1 MANFWF
7 NLSSLDGTNG
17 FKIDGISNNAKSVN
31 SAGDINGDGIDDI
44 IIGDLGKSYILFGDS
59 SNRNLTRNVSSLDGT
74 NGFLIDGIRGITS
87 VSQAGDINAD
97 GINDLI
103 IGGVEQSF
111 VLFGKTTGFTSS
123 FNVSSLDGNNGFTVN
138 NISGSTFVQAAGDIN
153 GDGIEDFMIGA
164 RDAPFDGSSSGEV
177 YVIFGKNGGF
187 NSSLDSSALDG
198 TNGFKIK
205 GINAADQAGTSISPA
220 GDING
225 DGIDDLIIGAPNADP
240 KGSDSGQAYVI
251 FGRNSRFSAS
261 LELSS
266 LNGSNGFTIN
276 GIEAGDRA
284 GTSVS
289 GIGDINGDGVDD
301 LIVGAPGADPNR
313 SGSGQSYVIFGKTGA
328 FSPSFNLSSLDGV
341 NGFKL
346 NGIITGDFSGHA
358 VSGAGDIN
366 QDGIDDLIIGATG
379 ADPNSNNSG
388 QSYVVY
394 GISSGFGSS
403 FDLFSLNGSNG
414 FKINGIA
421 ANDQSGNLVN
431 SAGDVNGDGIDDVII
446 GSNAGESYVIYGNP
460 APTLEPDNISNPV
473 LGFKING
480 IAPGDNL
487 GHAVNRFGDINGDGI
502 DDLII
507 SAPGAD
513 SNASN
518 SGQIYVL
525 YGKTSD
531 FGSSF
536 DLSTLDGSNGFKING
551 IAANDQAGISISNA
565 GDINGDGI
573 NDLIIGAPD
582 ADPNS
587 TNSGQS
593 YVVFVKSSV
602 LVPSFDL
609 STLNG
614 NNGFKINGVSSSH
627 QSGFSVSAA
636 GDVNGDG
643 IDDLIIGAPGASRS
657 YVVFGKSS
665 FFSADLNLSTL
676 DGSNGFTIIGPSNSG
691 YSVSSAG
698 DINNDGLDDVI
709 IGARYANSW
718 SGQSYVVFGKNSSLS
733 GFGSSLNVSTLDGSN
748 GFKINGIATFDN
760 SGWSVNHAGDING
773 DGIDD
778 VVIGAPN
785 ADPNGSKS
793 GQSYVVFGKTSGF
806 SDNFNL
812 SSLNGSN
819 GFQIN
824 GIAADDGSG
833 FSVNSAGDVNGDGVD
848 DLIIGAP
855 NINSQGSDSG
865 QSYVVFGK
873 TSSFSATLELSSLDG
888 TNGFKINGIA
898 TDDQSGFSV
907 SGAGDINADG
917 IDDLVI
923 GAPHADINDTKGSQS
938 GQSYVLFGH
947 SNIGSNGTLELY
959 QLIGSP
965 RDTAI
970 ISGNPTASVT
980 EDTNNPNLTAT
991 GALTITDPDSGEDK
1005 FNTTVTPTVGNLG
1018 NLTITETGSFNYTVA
1033 NSSVQYLGA
1042 GQTQLDRFTV
1052 ESVDGSASQTIV
1064 VTINGIN
1071 DTATITGTNTASLTE
1086 SETLS
1091 TLTATGSLT
1100 VSDTDTGETKFN
1112 TTVTSQAG
1120 NLGTLI
1126 LTDTGTFTYTVANSD
1141 IAYLGTQQT
1150 KTETFTVTSLD
1161 GTASQDII
1169 VTITGINT
1177 GVNNPATITGT
1188 NTASVNEDSSNSI
1201 LTTSGALTV
1210 DDIDAGENVF
1220 NTTVTSAPG
1229 NLGSLTLTDTGTFN
1243 YSVDNSAIQYLSATE
1258 THTETFTVT
1267 SLDGTASEDITIT
1280 ITGAN
1285 DNPTATDETPTTD
1298 EDTAITGN
1306 VLTND
1311 TDIDNSDILTI
1322 AKLNGT
1328 PRAVGKPVTLF
1339 SGALLTLNADGTFT
1353 YNPNNQFEFLGANQT
1368 EIDGFAY
1375 TISDGNGGTS
1385 HAIATIE
1392 VTGINNPATITG
1404 VAAAA
1409 VSEDSDTPTLTATGS
1424 LTVTDTDSDED
1435 KFNPTVTAAP
1445 GNLGNLTITDTG
1457 SFTYTVDNSA
1467 VQYLGAAETQ
1477 TETFTV
1483 TSLDGTASEDIT
1495 ITITGVNDTPTATDD
1510 NPTTDENTAL
1520 TDNVLTNDSDAD
1532 ATASLTVV
1540 DINGNQTDIGN
1551 EITLTSGALLTLNSD
1566 GSYTYN
1572 PNGQFAYLGVNQ
1584 TATDSFTYTISDEQG
1599 ETSSA
1604 TATITVTGVNNAA
1617 VITGIAEASV
1627 IEDSSTP
1634 SLTAT
1639 GSLTVTDTDTGEDQ
1653 FSTTVVSAP
1662 GNLGNLT
1669 ITDTGSFTYTVDNSA
1684 VQYLGEAETQTE
1696 TFTVSALDGVTADI
1710 TITLTGVND
1719 NPIGGRDRT
1728 TTAQDTAVT
1737 IQTSTLLNNDR
1748 DIDSA
1753 KSSLKITG
1761 VSNETNGTAVFDNNN
1776 TPDDTTDD
1784 LIIFTPSDGFS
1795 GNGSFTYTLSDGSL
1809 TNTATVTVAVG
1820 KNIDG
1825 TDNDD
1830 FLIGSAGN
1838 DRINGLGGWDQIDGS
1853 FGEDILNGG
1862 LGDDILNGGFGA
1874 DIFVLAL
1881 DGSLDMITDF
1891 NIGQGDKIGL
1901 TGGLEF
1907 DQLTFSGEE
1916 IWVGNQ
1922 TLGVL
1927 SWFDTTTLTS
1937 ANFIAV

>member
-1 MANFWF
+1 MANFFF

-17 FKIDGISNNAKSVN
+17 FKIDGISSNAKSVN
-31 SAGDINGDGIDDI
+31 SAGDINGDGIDDV
-44 IIGDLGKSYILFGDS
+44 IIGDLGKSYVLFGDS
-59 SNRNLTRNVSSLDGT
+59 SNVNLTRNVSSLDGS
-74 NGFLIDGIRGITS
+74 NGFLIEGIRGITT
-87 VSQAGDINAD
+87 VSSAGDINAD
-97 GINDLI
+97 GIEDLI

-123 FNVSSLDGNNGFTVN
+123 FNVSSLNGNNGFTIN
-138 NISGSTFVQAAGDIN
+138 GISGSTFVQSAGDIN

-177 YVIFGKNGGF
+177 YVIFGKSGGF
-187 NSSLDSSALDG
+187 NSSLNISILDG

-225 DGIDDLIIGAPNADP
+225 DGIDDLVIGAPNADP

-266 LNGSNGFTIN
+266 LNGNNGFTIN

-289 GIGDINGDGVDD
+289 GVGDINGDGVDD

-313 SGSGQSYVIFGKTGA
+313 SGSGQSYVIFGKTGT
-328 FSPSFNLSSLDGV
+328 FSPSLNLSSLDGV

-346 NGIITGDFSGHA
+346 NGIITGDNSGDS

-379 ADPNSNNSG
+379 ADPNGNNSG

-394 GISSGFGSS
+394 GTSSGFGSS
-403 FDLFSLNGSNG
+403 FDLFAVNGSNG

-421 ANDQSGNLVN
+421 ANNQSGNLVN

-460 APTLEPDNISNPV
+460 APSLEPDNTINPV
-473 LGFKING
+473 FGFKING

-507 SAPGAD
+507 SAPEAD
-513 SNASN
+513 PNGSN

-536 DLSTLDGSNGFKING
+536 DLSSLDGSNGFKING
-551 IAANDQAGISISNA
+551 IAANNKAGISISNA

-582 ADPNS
+582 AN
-587 TNSGQS
+587 TS
-593 YVVFVKSSV
+593 YVVFVRSSV
-602 LVPSFDL
+602 LVPNFDL

-614 NNGFKINGVSSSH
+614 NNGFKINGGGSR
-627 QSGFSVSAA
+627 SGISVSGA

-643 IDDLIIGAPGASRS
+643 IDDLIIGAPGANRS
-657 YVVFGKSS
+657 YVVFGKTS
-665 FFSADLNLSTL
+665 FFSDTLNLSTL
-676 DGSNGFTIIGPSNSG
+676 DGSNGFTITDVSNPG
-691 YSVSSAG
+691 YSVSRAG
-698 DINNDGLDDVI
+698 DINNDGFDDVI
-709 IGARYANSW
+709 IGARNRSSNGSQ
-718 SGQSYVVFGKNSSLS
+718 SGVSYVVFGKNSSLS
-733 GFGSSLNVSTLDGSN
+733 GFGSSLNVSTLNGSN
-748 GFKINGIATFDN
+748 GFKINGIAANDN

-785 ADPNGSKS
+785 ADPNGDKS
-793 GQSYVVFGKTSGF
+793 GQTYVVFGKNSGF
-806 SDNFNL
+806 SANLNL

-824 GIAADDGSG
+824 GIAAEDGSG

-855 NINSQGSDSG
+855 NINLQGSDSG
-865 QSYVVFGK
+865 QTYVVFGK
-873 TSSFSATLELSSLDG
+873 TSSFSATLNLSSLDG
-888 TNGFKINGIA
+888 TNGFRINGIA
-898 TDDQSGFSV
+898 ADDRAGFSV

-923 GAPHADINDTKGSQS
+923 GSPNADINDTKGSAS

-947 SNIGSNGTLELY
+947 GDIGGNGTLELY

-965 RDTAI
+965 RDTAVI
-970 ISGNPTASVT
+970 TGNPTASVT
-980 EDTNNPNLTAT
+980 EDATSPTLTAT
-991 GALTITDPDSGEDK
+991 GSLTVTDPDSGEDK

-1018 NLTITETGSFNYTVA
+1018 TLTITETGSFTYTVA

-1052 ESVDGSASQTIV
+1052 ESIDGSASQTIV

-1071 DTATITGTNTASLTE
+1071 DTATITGTNTAALTE

-1091 TLTATGSLT
+1091 TLTATGSLSVT
-1100 VSDTDTGETKFN
+1100 DTDTGETKFN
-1112 TTVTSQAG
+1112 TAVTSQTG
-1120 NLGTLI
+1120 NLGNLT

-1150 KTETFTVTSLD
+1150 QTETFTVTSLD
-1161 GTASQDII
+1161 GSASQDII

-1188 NTASVNEDSSNSI
+1188 TTASVNEDSSNSI
-1201 LTTSGALTV
+1201 LTTSGSLTV
-1210 DDIDAGENVF
+1210 DDIDAGENLF
-1220 NTTVTSAPG
+1220 NTTVTAAPN
-1229 NLGSLTLTDTGTFN
+1229 NLGSFTITDTGTFN
-1243 YSVDNSAIQYLSATE
+1243 YTVDNSAVQYLSATE
-1258 THTETFTVT
+1258 TQTETFTVT

-1285 DNPTATDETPTTD
+1285 DNPTATDDTPTTD

-1339 SGALLTLNADGTFT
+1339 SGALLTLNTDGTFT

-1375 TISDGNGGTS
+1375 TVSDGNGGIS

-1392 VTGINNPATITG
+1392 VTGINNPATIAG
-1404 VAAAA
+1404 IAAGA
-1409 VSEDSDTPTLTATGS
+1409 VTEDSNTPTLTATGS
-1424 LTVTDTDSDED
+1424 LSITDTDSDED
-1435 KFNPTVTAAP
+1435 KFSTTVTSTP
-1445 GNLGNLTITDTG
+1445 SNLGNLTITDTG
-1457 SFTYTVDNSA
+1457 SFTYSVENSA
-1467 VQYLGAAETQ
+1467 VQYLGEAETQ
-1477 TETFTV
+1477 TEIFTV

-1520 TDNVLTNDSDAD
+1520 TGNVLTNDSDAD

-1540 DINGNQTDIGN
+1540 DINGNETDIGN

-1572 PNGQFAYLGVNQ
+1572 PNGQFASLGVNQ
-1584 TATDSFTYTISDEQG
+1584 TATDSFTYTISDEKG

-1604 TATITVTGVNNAA
+1604 TATITVTGVNNQA

-1639 GSLTVTDTDTGEDQ
+1639 GSLTVTDTDTGEDK
-1653 FSTTVVSAP
+1653 FTTTVTSAP
-1662 GNLGNLT
+1662 GNLGSLT
-1669 ITDTGSFTYTVDNSA
+1669 ITDTGSFTYSVDNSA

-1710 TITLTGVND
+1710 TITVTGVND
-1719 NPIGGRDRT
+1719 NPIGTRDRT
-1728 TTAQDTAVT
+1728 TTAQDTPVT
-1737 IQTSTLLNNDR
+1737 IQTSTLLRNDR

-1753 KSSLKITG
+1753 KSSLTITG
-1761 VSNETNGTAVFDNNN
+1761 VSNETNGTAVFDDNN
-1776 TPDDTTDD
+1776 TPNDTTDD
-1784 LIIFTPSDGFS
+1784 LIIFTPNQGFS

-1820 KNIDG
+1820 QNIDG

-1838 DRINGLGGWDQIDGS
+1838 DRINGLDGWDQIDGS

-1874 DIFVLAL
+1874 DTFVLAM
-1881 DGSLDMITDF
+1881 DGSIDMITDF

-1901 TGGLEF
+1901 SGGLMF

-1916 IWVGNQ
+1916 ILVGNQ

-1937 ANFIAV
+1937 ANFITV

>member
-1 MANFWF
+1 VANFFF

-17 FKIDGISNNAKSVN
+17 FKIDGISSNAKSVN
-31 SAGDINGDGIDDI
+31 SAGDINGDGIDDV
-44 IIGDLGKSYILFGDS
+44 IIGDLGKSYVLFGDS
-59 SNRNLTRNVSSLDGT
+59 SNVNLTRNVSSLDGS
-74 NGFLIDGIRGITS
+74 NGFLIEGIRGNTT

-97 GINDLI
+97 GIEDLI

-123 FNVSSLDGNNGFTVN
+123 FNVSSLNGNNGFAIN
-138 NISGSTFVQAAGDIN
+138 NISGSTFVQSAGDIN
-153 GDGIEDFMIGA
+153 GDGIEDLMIGA

-177 YVIFGKNGGF
+177 YVIFGKSGGF
-187 NSSLDSSALDG
+187 NSSLNISILDG

-225 DGIDDLIIGAPNADP
+225 DGIDDLVIGAPNADP

-266 LNGSNGFTIN
+266 LNGNNGFTIN

-289 GIGDINGDGVDD
+289 GVGDINGDGVDD

-313 SGSGQSYVIFGKTGA
+313 SGSGQSYVIFGKTGT
-328 FSPSFNLSSLDGV
+328 FSPSLNLSSLDGV

-346 NGIITGDFSGHA
+346 NGIITGDNSGDS

-379 ADPNSNNSG
+379 ADPNGNNSG

-394 GISSGFGSS
+394 GTSSGFGSS
-403 FDLFSLNGSNG
+403 FDLFAVNGSNG

-421 ANDQSGNLVN
+421 ANNQSGNLVN

-460 APTLEPDNISNPV
+460 APNLEPDNTINPV

-507 SAPGAD
+507 SAPEAD
-513 SNASN
+513 PNGSN

-525 YGKTSD
+525 YGKTGD

-551 IAANDQAGISISNA
+551 IAANHKTGISISNA

-573 NDLIIGAPD
+573 NDLIIGAPN
-582 ADPNS
+582 AR
-587 TNSGQS
+587 TS
-593 YVVFVKSSV
+593 YVVFVRSSV
-602 LVPSFDL
+602 LVPNFDL

-614 NNGFKINGVSSSH
+614 NNGFKINAASSAH
-627 QSGFSVSAA
+627 LSGFSVSAA

-643 IDDLIIGAPGASRS
+643 IDDLIIGTSNTNTS
-657 YVVFGKSS
+657 YVVFGKTS
-665 FFSADLNLSTL
+665 FFSDTLNLSTL
-676 DGSNGFTIIGPSNSG
+676 NGSNGFTITGSSNSG

-698 DINNDGLDDVI
+698 DLNNDGFDDVI
-709 IGARYANSW
+709 IGAR
-718 SGQSYVVFGKNSSLS
+718 SGQSSVVFGKNSSLS
-733 GFGSSLNVSTLDGSN
+733 GFGSNLNVSSLDGTN
-748 GFKINGIATFDN
+748 GFKINGIASSDN

-785 ADPNGSKS
+785 ADPNGSQS
-793 GQSYVVFGKTSGF
+793 GQTYVVFGKTSGF
-806 SDNFNL
+806 ASDFNL

-824 GIAADDGSG
+824 GIAAEDGSG

-855 NINSQGSDSG
+855 NIKLQGSDSG

-873 TSSFSATLELSSLDG
+873 TSSFSATLNLSSLDG
-888 TNGFKINGIA
+888 TNGFRINGIA
-898 TDDQSGFSV
+898 ADDRAGFSV

-923 GAPHADINDTKGSQS
+923 GAPRADINDTKGSAS

-947 SNIGSNGTLELY
+947 SDIGSNGTLELY
-959 QLIGSP
+959 QLIGSA

-980 EDTNNPNLTAT
+980 EDATSPNLTAT
-991 GALTITDPDSGEDK
+991 GSLTVTDPDSGEDK

-1018 NLTITETGSFNYTVA
+1018 NLTITETGSFTYTVA

-1052 ESVDGSASQTIV
+1052 ESIDGSASQTIV

-1071 DTATITGTNTASLTE
+1071 DTATITGTNTAALTE

-1091 TLTATGSLT
+1091 TLTATGSLSVT
-1100 VSDTDTGETKFN
+1100 DTDTGETKFN
-1112 TTVTSQAG
+1112 TAVTSQTG
-1120 NLGTLI
+1120 NLGNLT

-1161 GTASQDII
+1161 GTASQDIV

-1188 NTASVNEDSSNSI
+1188 TTASVNEDSSNSI
-1201 LTTSGALTV
+1201 LTTSGSLTV

-1229 NLGSLTLTDTGTFN
+1229 NLGSFTITDTGTFN
-1243 YSVDNSAIQYLSATE
+1243 YTVDNSAIQYLSATE
-1258 THTETFTVT
+1258 TQTETFTVT

-1285 DNPTATDETPTTD
+1285 DNPTATDDNPTTD

-1339 SGALLTLNADGTFT
+1339 SGALLTLNTDGTFT
-1353 YNPNNQFEFLGANQT
+1353 YNPNNQFEFLGENQT

-1375 TISDGNGGTS
+1375 TVSDGNGGIS

-1392 VTGINNPATITG
+1392 VTGINNPATIAG
-1404 VAAAA
+1404 IAAGA
-1409 VSEDSDTPTLTATGS
+1409 VTEDSNTPTLTATGS
-1424 LTVTDTDSDED
+1424 LSITDTDSDEN
-1435 KFNPTVTAAP
+1435 KFSTTVISAP
-1445 GNLGNLTITDTG
+1445 SNLGNLTITDTG
-1457 SFTYTVDNSA
+1457 SFNYSVENSA
-1467 VQYLGAAETQ
+1467 VQYLGAAETE

-1520 TDNVLTNDSDAD
+1520 TGNVLTNDSDAD

-1540 DINGNQTDIGN
+1540 DINGNETDIGN

-1566 GSYTYN
+1566 GSYSYN
-1572 PNGQFAYLGVNQ
+1572 PNGQFASLGVNQ
-1584 TATDSFTYTISDEQG
+1584 TATDSFTYTISDEKG

-1604 TATITVTGVNNAA
+1604 TATITVTGVNNQA

-1639 GSLTVTDTDTGEDQ
+1639 GSLTVTDTDTGEDK
-1653 FSTTVVSAP
+1653 FTTTVTSAP
-1662 GNLGNLT
+1662 GNLGSLT
-1669 ITDTGSFTYTVDNSA
+1669 ITDTGSFTYSVDNSA

-1710 TITLTGVND
+1710 TITVTGVND
-1719 NPIGGRDRT
+1719 NPIGTRDRT
-1728 TTAQDTAVT
+1728 TTAQDTPVT
-1737 IQTSTLLNNDR
+1737 IQTSTLLRNDR

-1753 KSSLKITG
+1753 KSSLTITG
-1761 VSNETNGTAVFDNNN
+1761 VSNETNGTAVFDDNN
-1776 TPDDTTDD
+1776 TPNDTTDD
-1784 LIIFTPSDGFS
+1784 LIIFTPNQGFS

-1820 KNIDG
+1820 QNIDG

-1838 DRINGLGGWDQIDGS
+1838 DRINGLDGWDQIDGS

-1862 LGDDILNGGFGA
+1862 LGDDILNGGLGA
-1874 DIFVLAL
+1874 DTFVLAM
-1881 DGSLDMITDF
+1881 DGSIDMITDF

-1901 TGGLEF
+1901 SGGLMF

-1916 IWVGNQ
+1916 ILVGNQ

-1937 ANFIAV
+1937 ANFITV

>member
-1 MANFWF
+1 VANFWF

-44 IIGDLGKSYILFGDS
+44 IIGDLGKSYVLFGDS
-59 SNRNLTRNVSSLDGT
+59 SNLNLTRNVSSLDGT
-74 NGFLIDGIRGITS
+74 NGFVIDGILGNTT
-87 VSQAGDINAD
+87 VSRAGDINAD
-97 GINDLI
+97 GIDDLI

-123 FNVSSLDGNNGFTVN
+123 FNVSSLNGNNGFTIN

-187 NSSLDSSALDG
+187 NSSLNTSILDG

-205 GINAADQAGTSISPA
+205 GINAVDQAGTSISPA

-225 DGIDDLIIGAPNADP
+225 DGIDDLVIGAPNADP
-240 KGSDSGQAYVI
+240 NGSDSGQAYVI
-251 FGRNSRFSAS
+251 FGKNSQFSAS

-266 LNGSNGFTIN
+266 LNGNNGFTIN

-289 GIGDINGDGVDD
+289 GIGDVNGDGVDD
-301 LIVGAPGADPNR
+301 LIVGAPGAAPNG
-313 SGSGQSYVIFGKTGA
+313 SSSGQSYVIFGRNDTFDA
-328 FSPSFNLSSLDGV
+328 SLNLSTLNGV

-346 NGIITGDFSGHA
+346 NGIITADNSGHS

-379 ADPNSNNSG
+379 AEPNGHDSG
-388 QSYVVY
+388 QSYIVY
-394 GISSGFGSS
+394 GTSNGFGSS
-403 FDLFSLNGSNG
+403 VDLFTLNGSNG
-414 FKINGIA
+414 YKINGIA

-431 SAGDVNGDGIDDVII
+431 SAGDVNGDSIDDVII

-460 APTLEPDNISNPV
+460 APTLEPDNTSNPV
-473 LGFKING
+473 WGFKING
-480 IAPGDNL
+480 IASGDNL
-487 GHAVNRFGDINGDGI
+487 GHAVNRFGDINADGI

-507 SAPGAD
+507 SAPTAD
-513 SNASN
+513 PNGSN

-525 YGKTSD
+525 YGKTGD

-551 IAANDQAGISISNA
+551 IAANNQAGTSISNA

-573 NDLIIGAPD
+573 NDLIID
-582 ADPNS
+582 ALN
-587 TNSGQS
+587 TNTS
-593 YVVFVKSSV
+593 YVVFVRSSV
-602 LVPSFDL
+602 LVPNFDL

-614 NNGFKINGVSSSH
+614 NNGFKI
-627 QSGFSVSAA
+627 SGGGSGTSVSGA

-643 IDDLIIGAPGASRS
+643 IDDLIIGASGSTRS
-657 YVVFGKSS
+657 YVVFGKTSY
-665 FFSADLNLSTL
+665 FSDTLNLSTL
-676 DGSNGFTIIGPSNSG
+676 NGSNGFRISASSELG

-698 DINNDGLDDVI
+698 DINNDGFDDVI
-709 IGARYANSW
+709 IGARYAHSNGSNS
-718 SGQSYVVFGKNSSLS
+718 GASYVVFGKNSGLS
-733 GFGSSLNVSTLDGSN
+733 GFDPDLHVSSLNGSN
-748 GFKINGIATFDN
+748 GFKINGIAASDN

-785 ADPNGSKS
+785 ADPNGSNS
-793 GQSYVVFGKTSGF
+793 GQSYVVFGTNSGF
-806 SDNFNL
+806 SANLDL

-824 GIAADDGSG
+824 GIAADDQSG
-833 FSVNSAGDVNGDGVD
+833 FFVNSAGDVNGDGVD
-848 DLIIGAP
+848 DVIIGAP
-855 NINSQGSDSG
+855 NADPQESNSG

-873 TSSFSATLELSSLDG
+873 TSSFNATLNLSSLDG

-898 TDDQSGFSV
+898 ADDNAGFAV

-923 GAPHADINDTKGSQS
+923 GAPDADINGSES
-938 GQSYVLFGH
+938 GQSYVVFGH
-947 SNIGSNGTLELY
+947 TNIGSNGTLELY

-1018 NLTITETGSFNYTVA
+1018 NLTITETGSFTYTVA

-1052 ESVDGSASQTIV
+1052 ESIDGSASQTIV

-1091 TLTATGSLT
+1091 TLTATGSLSIT
-1100 VSDTDTGETKFN
+1100 DADTTETKFN
-1112 TTVTSQAG
+1112 TTVTSQTG
-1120 NLGTLI
+1120 NLGNLTI
-1126 LTDTGTFTYTVANSD
+1126 TDTGTFTYTVANSD
-1141 IAYLGTQQT
+1141 IAYLGIQQT

-1161 GTASQDII
+1161 GTASQDIV

-1188 NTASVNEDSSNSI
+1188 TTAFINEDSSNST
-1201 LTTSGALTV
+1201 LTTSGSLTV

-1243 YSVDNSAIQYLSATE
+1243 YTVDNSAIQYLGATE
-1258 THTETFTVT
+1258 TKTETFTVT

-1280 ITGAN
+1280 ITGVN
-1285 DNPTATDETPTTD
+1285 DNPTATDETQTTD

-1311 TDIDNSDILTI
+1311 SDIDTSDILTI

-1339 SGALLTLNADGTFT
+1339 SGALLTLNADGSFT

-1375 TISDGNGGTS
+1375 TVSDGNGGTS

-1392 VTGINNPATITG
+1392 ITGINNPATITG
-1404 VAAAA
+1404 VATAA
-1409 VSEDSDTPTLTATGS
+1409 VSEDSDTPTLTATGA
-1424 LTVTDTDSDED
+1424 LTVTDADSDED
-1435 KFNPTVTAAP
+1435 KFNPTVTSAP

-1467 VQYLGAAETQ
+1467 VQYLGEAETQ

-1495 ITITGVNDTPTATDD
+1495 ITITGVNDTPTAVDD

-1540 DINGNQTDIGN
+1540 DINGSQTDIGN

-1566 GSYTYN
+1566 GSYTYS
-1572 PNGQFAYLGVNQ
+1572 PNGQFASLGVNQ
-1584 TATDSFTYTISDEQG
+1584 TATDSFTYTISDEKG

-1604 TATITVTGVNNAA
+1604 TATITITGVNNAA

-1634 SLTAT
+1634 TLTAT

-1748 DIDSA
+1748 DIDDA
-1753 KSSLKITG
+1753 QSSLSITG
-1761 VSNETNGTAVFDNNN
+1761 VSNETNGTAIFDDNN
-1776 TPDDTTDD
+1776 TPNDTTDD
-1784 LIIFTPSDGFS
+1784 LIIFTPNPGFS

-1809 TNTATVTVAVG
+1809 TNTTSVTVAVG
-1820 KNIDG
+1820 QNIDG
-1825 TDNDD
+1825 TNNDD

-1838 DRINGLGGWDQIDGS
+1838 DHINGLEGWDQIDGS
-1853 FGEDILNGG
+1853 FGDDILNGG
-1862 LGDDILNGGFGA
+1862 LGDDILNGGLGA
-1874 DIFVLAL
+1874 DTFVLAL
-1881 DGSLDMITDF
+1881 DGSIDMITDF

-1901 TGGLEF
+1901 TGGLMF